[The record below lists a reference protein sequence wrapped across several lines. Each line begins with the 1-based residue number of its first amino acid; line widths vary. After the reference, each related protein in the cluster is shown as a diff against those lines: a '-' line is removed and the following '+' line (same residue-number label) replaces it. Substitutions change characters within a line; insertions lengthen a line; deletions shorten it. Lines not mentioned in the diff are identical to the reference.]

1 MKFLKIL
8 LSILLTVVLLVTVL
22 LTVMFI
28 IYPRSETYVETQDHP
43 YMNWMHDYINQDTL
57 LKDVVIPGSHDSGS
71 ANLDGSM
78 FAMARYLLACQ
89 NSSIKQQLEA
99 GVRYFDLRTM
109 LEDGDLYIQHA
120 DYVCQKF
127 STVVEEINEYIKN
140 QKDFLIL
147 NMQHFTTD
155 EAMTETYKYLV
166 DNIDNFE
173 SLCITHEQR
182 DFATLTLAKIDQLG
196 KRLLIIWGS
205 DIKPDS
211 DFLFDSG
218 KKSKTYETL
227 YSPYIGE
234 IHASTDEELIAQFD
248 KYIEESKLY
257 DGLFNLQCQ
266 RTWSK
271 KELLMGPEQLEKR
284 FSDKAKNYLESLT
297 KEQLDCINI
306 IHRDFVTS
314 GDKILTILKL
324 NEKKGNTVKAF

>member
-1 MKFLKIL
+1 MKFLKIS
-8 LSILLTVVLLVTVL
+8 LSVLLTVVLLVTVL

-28 IYPRSETYVETQDHP
+28 IYPRSETFVEAQDHP
-43 YMNWMHDYINQDTL
+43 YINWMHDYIKQDTL
-57 LKDVVIPGSHDSGS
+57 LEDVVIPGSHDAGS

-78 FAMARYLLACQ
+78 FALARYLLACQ

-109 LEDGDLYIQHA
+109 LKDGVLYIQHA

-127 STVVEEINEYIKN
+127 STVVEELNEYIKN

-155 EAMTETYKYLV
+155 EAMRKTYDYLV
-166 DNIDNFE
+166 DNIEGFE
-173 SLCITHEQR
+173 DLCITREQR
-182 DFATLTLAKIDQLG
+182 DFSTLTLAKIDELG

-205 DIKPDS
+205 DEKPNS
-211 DFLFDSG
+211 DILFDSG
-218 KKSKTYETL
+218 KKTKTYETL

-234 IHASTDEELIAQFD
+234 IHSSTDEDLLAQLD
-248 KYIEESKLY
+248 KYIEESKQY

-266 RTWSK
+266 RTWHK
-271 KELLMGPEQLEKR
+271 KEPLMGPEQLEKR
-284 FSDKAKNYLESLT
+284 FTDKAENYLNSLT
-297 KEQLDCINI
+297 TEQLDCINI

-314 GDKILTILKL
+314 GNKILTILKL
-324 NEKKGNTVKAF
+324 NEKKGNTLKAF